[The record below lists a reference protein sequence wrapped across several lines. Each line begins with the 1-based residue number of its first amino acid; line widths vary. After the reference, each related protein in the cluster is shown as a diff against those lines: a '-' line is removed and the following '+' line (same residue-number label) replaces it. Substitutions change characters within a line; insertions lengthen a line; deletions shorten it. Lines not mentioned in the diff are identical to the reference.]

1 VEFSWWIFVAV
12 CVANTLYTG
21 ILYVAQVLDKNL
33 PARHSIIPGTN
44 QKFLHM
50 QDLYRTVCGDLF
62 GVPLIINAFVHLV
75 ARDAANFWWGLI
87 FALIGSVIFLMI
99 CLKKDHKPDLGFP
112 KTGKISLNGMLHL
125 PYFGIGI
132 GASIICLWNLFTGY
146 LYGPVML
153 IAFMGGVFYLICYVA
168 EIKSGNFALLKKIKV

>member
-1 VEFSWWIFVAV
+1 MRA
-12 CVANTLYTG
+12 L
-21 ILYVAQVLDKNL
+21 LDIYRL
-33 PARHSIIPGTN
+33 RHGVKISSLRL
-44 QKFLHM
+44 FFYM
-50 QDLYRTVCGDLF
+50 LF
-62 GVPLIINAFVHLV
+62 GYAAYVFSAENFNFLPVPLIINAFVHLV